1 MNIGDDAMLV
11 SFNQSATGYKQGK
24 GVTIEGLLIMS
35 VVISTVN
42 FLNYWCSQCRPP
54 WHFKTFCSPKH

>member
-11 SFNQSATGYKQGK
+11 SFNQCATGYKKRKRGDK
-24 GVTIEGLLIMS
+24 RLLIMS

-42 FLNYWCSQCRPP
+42 FLNY
-54 WHFKTFCSPKH
+54 